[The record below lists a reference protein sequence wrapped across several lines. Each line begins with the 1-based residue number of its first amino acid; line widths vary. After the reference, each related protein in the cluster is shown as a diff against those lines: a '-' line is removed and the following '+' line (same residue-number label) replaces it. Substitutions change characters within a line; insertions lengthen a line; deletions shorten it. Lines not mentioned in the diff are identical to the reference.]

1 MHLNPGSLLQGGKY
15 RIEKVLGQGGFG
27 ITYLAVQTNLKNRKV
42 AVKEF
47 FLKQHCER
55 NSSTS
60 HVSMGTTSSRDLV
73 LRFKDK
79 FIKEAETISE
89 LRNHHII
96 TIHDVFEENGTAYY
110 VMEYLDEGCL
120 SDRIPADGMAESEAL
135 TYIRQIA
142 DALSYIHQN
151 KILHLDIKPSNI
163 LFRKADEAVLIDFGI
178 SKHYDDE
185 EGSQTSSTPVGVS
198 EGYAPTEQYEREGV
212 SSFAASTDIYSLGAT
227 LYCLLSGH
235 RPPKA
240 SIVLNDGLP
249 PLPPSVSSPVR
260 NAVEKAMSPRRKD
273 RPQTV
278 SAFLRLLEVAP
289 ARRVPPIVIGEET
302 QLSEPSVHRRTEP
315 RQSGTSRSSVPSR
328 GPVVSKPVKP
338 EPMPEKPRRR
348 GLVWGIIAGV
358 VAVIAIFLC
367 LTYVPQE
374 VQQDKN
380 RYDDLVLRA
389 ENLALDDSSLSEAKA
404 VYDSAAVYESRYA
417 TTRHSGRFDASA
429 SQKSLDIQSKMDEA
443 ETLKRRTEAEAR
455 KAAEEKRLREERER
469 KEKEE
474 AAEKLKREEEA
485 RKAAE
490 RRRNETS
497 YSNGVL
503 RVKGVEYPMVY
514 VSGGSFYMGATSE
527 QGADAYSDEKPVHRV
542 TLSGYS
548 IGKYEVTQEL
558 WEAVMGNNPSH
569 FKGARRPVENVSWD
583 DCQDFI
589 RKLNS
594 LTGQNFRLPT
604 EAEWEFA
611 ARGGNNSRG
620 YKYSGSNTIGNVAW
634 YADNIGSQTHD
645 VGGKSPNELG
655 IYDMSGNVCEWCYDR
670 KGDYNSSSQ
679 TNPKGPGS
687 GSIRVYRG
695 GGWRSS
701 ARNCRVSNRSCSLS
715 VSSSNSMGFRL
726 CL

>member
-47 FLKQHCER
+47 FLKEHCER

-96 TIHDVFEENGTAYY
+96 TIFDVFEENGTAYY
-110 VMEYLDEGCL
+110 VMEYLSCGSLSEKIPCEGL
-120 SDRIPADGMAESEAL
+120 PESEAVG
-135 TYIRQIA
+135 YIRQIA
-142 DALSYIHQN
+142 DALSYIHQEN
-151 KILHLDIKPSNI
+151 ILHLDIKPSNI

-178 SKHYDDE
+178 SKHYDEE

-249 PLPPSVSSPVR
+249 PLPSSVSAPVR

-278 SAFLRLLEVAP
+278 SAFLRLLEVAQ
-289 ARRVPPIVIGEET
+289 ARRVPPIVVDEET
-302 QLSEPSVHRRTEP
+302 QCPE
-315 RQSGTSRSSVPSR
+315 
-328 GPVVSKPVKP
+328 PVKP
-338 EPMPEKPRRR
+338 EHASPKPRRR
-348 GLVWGIIAGV
+348 GLVWGVLAGV
-358 VAVIAIFLC
+358 VAVIAIFLS
-367 LTYVPQE
+367 LTYVPKE

-380 RYDDLVLRA
+380 LYDGLISRA
-389 ENLALDDSSLSEAKA
+389 ENLALDDSRLSEAKA
-404 VYDSAAVYESRYA
+404 VYDSAAVCESRYSA
-417 TTRHSGRFDASA
+417 TRHSGLFDASA
-429 SQKSLDIQSKMDEA
+429 SEKSADIQSKMDAA
-443 ETLKRRTEAEAR
+443 EKQRKDEEAR
-455 KAAEEKRLREERER
+455 RAVEEQRLREERER
-469 KEKEE
+469 KEREDV
-474 AAEKLKREEEA
+474 AEKQRKNEEA
-485 RKAAE
+485 RRAAE
-490 RRRNETS
+490 EQRLREERERKEREEAERKRNEAS
-497 YSNGVL
+497 YSNGIL

-514 VSGGSFYMGATSE
+514 VSGGSFDMGATSE
-527 QGADAYSDEKPVHRV
+527 QGSDVRDNEKPVHRV
-542 TLSGYS
+542 TLRNYS
-548 IGKYEVTQEL
+548 VGKYEVTQEL
-558 WEAVMGNNPSH
+558 WEAVMGSNPSY
-569 FKGARRPVENVSWD
+569 FKGARKPVEMVTWN
-583 DCQDFI
+583 DCDDFI
-589 RKLNS
+589 RKLNAM
-594 LTGQNFRLPT
+594 TGQNFRLPT

-611 ARGGNNSRG
+611 ARGGNSSRG
-620 YKYSGSNTIGNVAW
+620 CKYSGSNTIGNVAW
-634 YADNIGSQTHD
+634 YADNSGGETHD

-655 IYDMSGNVCEWCYDR
+655 IYDMSGNVWEWCYD
-670 KGDYNSSSQ
+670 YYSSYSSSSQ
-679 TNPKGPGS
+679 TNPEGPNS
-687 GSIRVYRG
+687 GSDRVIRG
-695 GGWRSS
+695 GCCKFN
-701 ARNCRVSNRSCSLS
+701 ARFCLVSIRGLDTPGYRNDI
-715 VSSSNSMGFRL
+715 MGFRL

>member
-443 ETLKRRTEAEAR
+443 ETLQRRTEAEAR